1 MLYLKYQN
9 VPYYFAM
16 KKEASVLSINASQ
29 SEKMI
34 LHIPITQ
41 VLPGMITARDI
52 YSRNDQ
58 LILVKGTK
66 LLPNMI
72 AKIMFYA
79 IESIYVYK
87 AEEDVNSESSY
98 YDRVKRSEDF
108 KNFKKTYDDVIVE
121 IKDSVNQLLR
131 YSNQVPEQQ
140 LLHKV
145 EKIIKTSKNRFHL
158 FEMIYCIHEFDDL
171 TFIHS
176 INVALICHVFG
187 EWLQMPPQEVK
198 ILTICGLLHDIGKLV
213 IPKEILN
220 KPGPL
225 SKEEYEIVKDH
236 PEQGYLLLLN
246 HKMDERIR
254 LAALQ
259 HHERYDGKGY
269 PLCKYGNE
277 INPFSMI
284 VAIADVYDAMTS
296 KRVYRGAICPFD
308 VLKLFEEEG
317 KQQYDVKYL
326 IPLIQ
331 KIAEIYINHTVKLN
345 NNQKGEIILLNKN
358 CLSRPVIKV
367 GNEFIDLSKH
377 NDLRIEA
384 VI

>member
-1 MLYLKYQN
+1 MLYLNYQN
-9 VPYYFAM
+9 ITITFAM
-16 KKEASVLSINASQ
+16 KKEALVLSVNATQ

-34 LHIPITQ
+34 HIPITQ
-41 VLPGMITARDI
+41 VVPGMVTARDI

-58 LILVKGTK
+58 LILVMGTK

-72 AKIMFYA
+72 AKMMFYA
-79 IESIYVYK
+79 IESIFVYK
-87 AEEDVNSESSY
+87 TEEDLNSDSSY
-98 YDRVKRSEDF
+98 YNRIKQSEEF
-108 KNFKKTYDDVIVE
+108 KNFKRTYDDVMME
-121 IKDSVNQLLR
+121 IKDSVNLLLR

-158 FEMIYCIHEFDDL
+158 LEMIYCIHEHDDL

-187 EWLQMPPQEVK
+187 EWLQIPPQELK
-198 ILTICGLLHDIGKLV
+198 ILTICGLLHDVGKLV
-213 IPKEILN
+213 IPKDILN

-225 SKEEYEIVKDH
+225 SKEEYEIIKDH
-236 PEQGYLLLLN
+236 PEHGYLLLLN
-246 HKMDERIR
+246 HKMDDRIR
-254 LAALQ
+254 LAALE
-259 HHERYDGKGY
+259 HHERYDGNGY
-269 PLCKYGNE
+269 PLCKTGND
-277 INPFSMI
+277 IHPFSMI

-296 KRVYRGAICPFD
+296 RRVYRGAICPFD
-308 VLKLFEEEG
+308 VIKLFEEEG

-331 KIAEIYINHTVKLN
+331 KIAEIYINHTVKLS
-345 NNQKGEIILLNKN
+345 NNQKGEIILLNKD

-367 GNEFIDLSKH
+367 DNEFIDLSKH
-377 NDLRIEA
+377 KDLRIES